1 MARSFQRTP
10 ICGNTC
16 VRSDKWFKRQA
27 ARRLRVAVRGALQD
41 GRHEILPHRNEI
53 ATAWDSGKDGKAWI
67 GDLPAGHRRRLM
79 RK

>member
-27 ARRLRVAVRGALQD
+27 ARRLRVAVRGALRS
-41 GRHEILPHRNEI
+41 GRHEILPHRFEI
-53 ATAWDSGKDGKAWI
+53 ADAWDSGKDGKSWF
-67 GDLPAGHRRRLM
+67 GDLPETRRRRLM